1 MRPLNVYNRVMSK
14 AKLSIKEI
22 DQQLPELAKAAT
34 RNAYRRALKV
44 GSVLVYRNGEL
55 RRVETGGKSTIVKR
69 LEPRVPIKKGTEFEI
84 KAD

>member
-1 MRPLNVYNRVMSK
+1 MSK

-22 DQQLPELAKAAT
+22 DQRLPELAKTAT
-34 RNAYRRALKV
+34 RNAYRRALKA

-55 RRVETGGKSTIVKR
+55 RRVEAGGKSTMVKQ
-69 LEPRVPIKKGTEFEI
+69 LEPRVPIKKGTKFEI